1 MLFSLSRRLSGVS
14 GFLSAVRT
22 GCGAGRSLSSCSNT
36 RAGGMWRGAFPASI
50 PLCPKTQLQTPV
62 VVLLQHLQT
71 CWIPWSASRGVR
83 DAFQKQFWCLR
94 QAKVNLQPFP
104 TLLLQGPREAVETS
118 CLEIFR
124 TQWDEALGLGW
135 RPPNIQN
142 WNVSFPVIRCF
153 CFCEDRQILLTQT
166 PNAPG
171 HLRLH
176 VVSSVSAQ
184 HHSTPAITH
193 YLGNEWWSWISVLLS
208 TACMSAEDVLLFPKC
223 VHCYIKPSCE
233 DDLVFS
239 SVFGG
244 TRP

>member
-1 MLFSLSRRLSGVS
+1 MLFSLTRRLSGVS

-36 RAGGMWRGAFPASI
+36 RAGGTWGGAFPAST
-50 PLCPKTQLQTPV
+50 PLCPKTQLQTPM

-83 DAFQKQFWCLR
+83 DASQKQFWCLR

-104 TLLLQGPREAVETS
+104 TLLLQGLREAVETS
-118 CLEIFR
+118 CLEILK
-124 TQWDEALGLGW
+124 TQWDEALGLDW
-135 RPPNIQN
+135 RPPDIQN
-142 WNVSFPVIRCF
+142 GNVTFPVIRCF
-153 CFCEDRQILLTQT
+153 CFREDRQTLLTQT

-193 YLGNEWWSWISVLLS
+193 YLVVVLDFCLAQRS
-208 TACMSAEDVLLFPKC
+208 LPVC
-223 VHCYIKPSCE
+223 
-233 DDLVFS
+233 
-239 SVFGG
+239 
-244 TRP
+244 